1 MRMIKSGLKKYPIGD
16 MTGAFADGAVL
27 FPLLAALALQTGM
40 NGAVLLATAGA
51 AYIAAGLVFRVPM
64 SVQPLKS
71 VVVAALAMGASAAEV
86 GWSGFAVGIACLAL
100 SFCGANRLSALVPR
114 RLVHG
119 LQLALGIML
128 MAKGVQG
135 GISGPDIM
143 TVVFICMAGATIAL
157 SLWTDRPIMGWI
169 ATAGLLAGIY
179 GAVTGHDAP
188 ARTVANPVI
197 HINVILALTLPQ
209 LALTLVNSVIG
220 THDVA
225 QRYFGDA
232 ASRVTPARLLRSIG
246 IGNILV
252 APLGGLPFCHGA
264 GGVTAHVKGG
274 ARSWRMNLVI
284 GGTLLSLALAS
295 QLLSVP
301 VIPAYPKLLMSA
313 LLVATGWFHLGLAA
327 ASWKNAGFRL
337 ALVIMGVTAL
347 LTQDMLMVLAAG
359 IVCEALR
366 RLVVQRRERMA
377 E

>member
-1 MRMIKSGLKKYPIGD
+1 MIKSGLKKYPIGD
-16 MTGAFADGAVL
+16 VTGAFADGAIL

-51 AYIAAGLVFRVPM
+51 AYIAAGFLFRVPM

-86 GWSGFAVGIACLAL
+86 GWSGFAVGIACFAL
-100 SFCGANRLSALVPR
+100 SFCAANRLAALVPR
-114 RLVHG
+114 HLVHG

-128 MAKGVQG
+128 MTKGVQG
-135 GISGPDIM
+135 GISGLDTM
-143 TVVFICMAGATIAL
+143 AVVFVCLAGVTIAL
-157 SLWTDRPIMGWI
+157 SLWTDRPVMGWI

-179 GAVTGHDAP
+179 AALTGGDAP
-188 ARTVANPVI
+188 VQPVIGADI

-209 LALTLVNSVIG
+209 LALTLANSVVG

-225 QRYFGDA
+225 RRYFGEA

-284 GGTLLSLALAS
+284 GGTLLCLALAS

-327 ASWKNAGFRL
+327 ESWKNAGLRL
-337 ALVIMGVTAL
+337 VLVIMGLTAL
-347 LTQDMLMVLAAG
+347 LTQDMLMVLGAG
-359 IVCEALR
+359 IVCEVLR
-366 RLVVQRRERMA
+366 RLVVQQHERTA